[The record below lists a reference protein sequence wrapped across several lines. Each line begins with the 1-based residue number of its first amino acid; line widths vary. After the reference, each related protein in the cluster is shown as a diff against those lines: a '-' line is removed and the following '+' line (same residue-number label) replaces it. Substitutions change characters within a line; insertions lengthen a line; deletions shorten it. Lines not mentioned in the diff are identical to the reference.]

1 MKCYNHS
8 ERDAVAMCNVCG
20 KFLCK
25 ECADK
30 HNPIMCDD
38 CYEKSLKQEQTAESE
53 IQSQTDPSV
62 TQPTPIIYEIGKFLV
77 LAVAG
82 ALLVWIFYD
91 EIDGGQQMGAIHYV
105 ILFFVPF
112 AFQGVRDFFGR
123 SSGCLMLILK
133 FILAWYLGVLFY
145 IWEVI
150 KIGRRLRIEA
160 STKGSGIAKAIAFY
174 ITNIIIVAL
183 FYFFM
188 RGLLLD

>member
-1 MKCYNHS
+1 MKCYNHP

-38 CYEKSLKQEQTAESE
+38 CYEKSLQQEQAAESG
-53 IQSQTDPSV
+53 IQSQADTSA
-62 TQPTPIIYEIGKFLV
+62 TQPTPVLYEIGKFLV

-82 ALLVWIFYD
+82 ALLVWLFYD
-91 EIDGGQQMGAIHYV
+91 VIDNGGQQMGAIHYFT
-105 ILFFVPF
+105 LFFVPF
-112 AFQGVRDFFGR
+112 AFNGVRYFGG
-123 SSGCLMLILK
+123 SGCLMLILK
-133 FILAWYLGVLFY
+133 FILAWYLGVLFF

-150 KIGRRLRIEA
+150 KIGRRLRLEA
-160 STKGSGIAKAIAFY
+160 STRGGGIAKEVVFY
-174 ITNIIIVAL
+174 IANIIIVAL